1 MHDVETGEATT
12 ASGMNTERAYLAI
25 TSRRFCG
32 RAMAIG
38 LKKYNNN
45 KKRKKQVL
53 DQKLSNTVKAW
64 LSGWQKKKKKKK
76 VFCPTQKLEFG
87 VCSPTIVRVINAICG
102 CKASNTRI
110 WGLYN
115 RTLCSDSPARAATRR
130 QYSGSESTAPS
141 VRPRCAAL
149 MHR

>member
-76 VFCPTQKLEFG
+76 SFL
-87 VCSPTIVRVINAICG
+87 SNAEI
-102 CKASNTRI
+102 RI
-110 WGLYN
+110 WGLQPN
-115 RTLCSDSPARAATRR
+115 HC
-130 QYSGSESTAPS
+130 QGN
-141 VRPRCAAL
+141 
-149 MHR
+149 

>member
-45 KKRKKQVL
+45 KKKKTSL
-53 DQKLSNTVKAW
+53 RPKVKQH
-64 LSGWQKKKKKKK
+64 GQ
-76 VFCPTQKLEFG
+76 
-87 VCSPTIVRVINAICG
+87 
-102 CKASNTRI
+102 
-110 WGLYN
+110 GL
-115 RTLCSDSPARAATRR
+115 A
-130 QYSGSESTAPS
+130 
-141 VRPRCAAL
+141 
-149 MHR
+149 